1 METTRRAAL
10 HLLSAAVVVA
20 PLVVP
25 AEAAAA
31 APPPPGAGAA
41 RDRSAVQQ
49 AARDW
54 IRAFKSGDLD
64 ALMALYEPDAYVA
77 LHGQP
82 VLRGIEAVRAYFEPR
97 VGRGEVEFLL
107 DIERIDVRGDI
118 AHLISGYWFTLDLP
132 GQPRYEDAGRSLLI
146 YRRAARGQW
155 RIHIDIDQDTP
166 DIVFPPPPSAR

>member
-1 METTRRAAL
+1 METTRRGAL
-10 HLLSAAVVVA
+10 QLMSGALIAT
-20 PLVVP
+20 P
-25 AEAAAA
+25 ALASEPAA
-31 APPPPGAGAA
+31 APPGAGPL
-41 RDRSAVQQ
+41 RDRLAIVQ

-54 IRAFKSGDLD
+54 IRAFKSGDIE
-64 ALMALYEPDAYVA
+64 ALMSHYEPDAYVA

-82 VLRGIEAVRAYFEPR
+82 VLRGIAAVREYFTPR
-97 VGRGEVEFLL
+97 VGRGTVEFLL
-107 DIERIDVRGDI
+107 DIERIDVHGRI

-155 RIHIDIDQDTP
+155 RIHVDIDQDTP